1 MINLSPIGIIID
13 GVSTVG
19 FPTKSL
25 MAHCCQIVVSVGASS
40 PSQNNSSP
48 LPSSAGTAISPIS
61 TYVDASHMGC
71 VSTTADQDV
80 SNNIGARYWAY
91 DVGVRGVLANNI
103 GARSILNQ

>member
-1 MINLSPIGIIID
+1 
-13 GVSTVG
+13 
-19 FPTKSL
+19 

-61 TYVDASHMGC
+61 TAYVDASHMGR